1 MKKALYKVPNGKLLK
16 IFVDDHDGAITSI
29 RITGD
34 FFVYPETRIEEVE
47 KALLGCKVDAEAL
60 TKRLQDF
67 FTQSPAEL
75 FGIDIPSLVHTILSA
90 Q

>member
-16 IFVDDHDGAITSI
+16 IFVEEAGGIITSL

-34 FFVYPETRIEEVE
+34 FFIYPETRIEEAE
-47 KALLGCKVDAEAL
+47 QAMRGCAMNAEAL
-60 TKRLQDF
+60 TQRLEDF
-67 FTQSPAEL
+67 FAKAPAEF
-75 FGIDIPSLVHTILSA
+75 FGLDIPSLVHTIISA